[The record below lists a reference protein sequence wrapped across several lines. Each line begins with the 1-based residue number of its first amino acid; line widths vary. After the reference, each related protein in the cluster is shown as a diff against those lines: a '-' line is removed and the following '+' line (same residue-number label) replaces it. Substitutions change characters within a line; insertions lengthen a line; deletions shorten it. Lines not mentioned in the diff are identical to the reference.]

1 MAQRSR
7 IWEMLEDAT
16 KNLMSKF
23 DDEGKE
29 IVEESMAKFN
39 RPEDGWINRVWETPE
54 ARRCHIDVV
63 DARESK
69 KLYMFHCVVIPHFH
83 TPAPIWGLDVIAGP
97 NKVTGLFHDWS
108 PLSGKREVDHPMVEW
123 FCEESKTYEPSK
135 VRELPDWALEIFSP
149 GMIAA
154 GNINTERELTNA
166 LSLACT
172 DLGPY
177 FTLLRRYK
185 QDFNLNSNIKSE
197 KEVKEAQNRY
207 TKFQRENPHTPRTMK
222 ALGLP
227 EKDIEEFCTDALFP
241 YAE

>member
-83 TPAPIWGLDVIAGP
+83 TPAPIWGFRC
-97 NKVTGLFHDWS
+97 N
-108 PLSGKREVDHPMVEW
+108 
-123 FCEESKTYEPSK
+123 
-135 VRELPDWALEIFSP
+135 
-149 GMIAA
+149 
-154 GNINTERELTNA
+154 
-166 LSLACT
+166 
-172 DLGPY
+172 
-177 FTLLRRYK
+177 RR
-185 QDFNLNSNIKSE
+185 
-197 KEVKEAQNRY
+197 
-207 TKFQRENPHTPRTMK
+207 T
-222 ALGLP
+222 
-227 EKDIEEFCTDALFP
+227 
-241 YAE
+241 